1 MKKTIITTGI
11 IFFIT
16 SIANANPLTD
26 YIFSDYKKEISNLK
40 EKHKGDVLKLL
51 KGRSDIIISVKHYT
65 YQWDYVLCADFI
77 RETESSD
84 LSCDFELDSSSN
96 KDLME
101 YKASQLKIKLTGR

>member
-1 MKKTIITTGI
+1 MRIKTIFTLLLTTNI
-11 IFFIT
+11 V
-16 SIANANPLTD
+16 NASSYND
-26 YIFSDYKKEISNLK
+26 
-40 EKHKGDVLKLL
+40 DVLKLL

-77 RETESSD
+77 RETEPSD

-101 YKASQLKIKLTGR
+101 YKASQLKINLIGE